1 MCVFFFLLATS
12 HLFAILNVTDE
23 HFFLYW
29 FGFVFDILMH
39 GGVKFDGD
47 VFKHEMEN
55 KQREKEK
62 KITFVSNISQPSPTS
77 YIIYTV
83 FICTN
88 K

>member
-1 MCVFFFLLATS
+1 MCVFFLLAMI

-23 HFFLYW
+23 HFLCLFLYW
-29 FGFVFDILMH
+29 FRFVFDILMH

-62 KITFVSNISQPSPTS
+62 KNYVCI
-77 YIIYTV
+77 
-83 FICTN
+83 
-88 K
+88 